1 VTPLSPSVRVLV
13 VDDDRSIRDVLT
25 RALIKRGFAVT
36 SASSGAEA
44 LEQLKAARF
53 GLMLLDVRMPPGTNG
68 VDLLPLALDLDP
80 ALPIIMLTAVSDL
93 TTAARCMQLGAR
105 DFLTKPIDLEG
116 LGTAIDKTLGD
127 QAPKT

>member
-1 VTPLSPSVRVLV
+1 V

-25 RALIKRGFAVT
+25 RALIKRGCAVT

-44 LEQLKAARF
+44 LEQLKATRF

-80 ALPIIMLTAVSDL
+80 DLPIIMLTAVSDL

-116 LGTAIDKTLGD
+116 LGAAIDKTLGD
-127 QAPKT
+127 KAPKK